1 MIAINKTGE
10 GYYLVSLPGHE
21 EKLGKKECLII
32 KSEMLA
38 IVKPHREITF
48 NVKGVKAFDKAG
60 LTILEDLKSIA
71 EHSKCK
77 LRFINVE
84 PQVAKKISGLAAKKT
99 QSQKE
104 TEA

>member
-1 MIAINKTGE
+1 MIAIKKTGE

-21 EKLGKKECLII
+21 EKLGKKECLAI
-32 KSEMLA
+32 KNEMQT

-48 NVKGVKAFDKAG
+48 NIKAVVAIDKAG
-60 LTILEDLKSIA
+60 LTILEELKAIA
-71 EHSKCK
+71 DHSNCK

-84 PQVAKKISGLAAKKT
+84 PQVAKKIAILAAKKI

-104 TEA
+104 PEV